1 MKAPI
6 TRRAF
11 LTQVSAAGLAAPF
24 IFPRLSFA
32 KPPSGKLQHAA
43 IGVGG
48 QGASDL
54 ENIASSDKVKVYAL
68 CDIDE
73 NTLRKA
79 SQKYPGARL
88 YRDWREML
96 HKEKGHIDSVNVS
109 TPDHTHAPASMT
121 AIRRG
126 PATGGFPPA
135 SPGCLYFGGMVYF
148 PLSRA
153 SAASAAAPITIASS
167 PRKVGTIFT
176 IPAGSSNANFFTVLL
191 IDSKRRSPAISIP
204 PPIIT
209 RDGFKRSIM

>member
-96 HKEKGHIDSVNVS
+96 HKDGGTKPVNS
-109 TPDHTHAPASMT
+109 SLYAS
-121 AIRRG
+121 
-126 PATGGFPPA
+126 GGSNGFWKILGQVDGTQGNVNYRISYSHMQSHGYREHQSYMA
-135 SPGCLYFGGMVYF
+135 DNLVKNSPGRHQ
-148 PLSRA
+148 P
-153 SAASAAAPITIASS
+153 
-167 PRKVGTIFT
+167 K
-176 IPAGSSNANFFTVLL
+176 
-191 IDSKRRSPAISIP
+191 
-204 PPIIT
+204 
-209 RDGFKRSIM
+209 